1 MKYSYSTAWIFQ
13 KLLAIIFLLLL
24 IYVIF
29 SLNNISL
36 NSYLETTNWFSN
48 KFNSFLFFIL
58 FTSIVLH
65 SNLGLNS
72 IIDDLRWLGI
82 NFSKVIK
89 QSDRL
94 KLYKDVF
101 EELKKKNLIY
111 PCFQRNSEMRIDNSP
126 H

>member
-24 IYVIF
+24 IYIIF

-36 NSYLETTNWFSN
+36 NSYFETTNWFSN

-72 IIDDLRWLGI
+72 IIDDYI
-82 NFSKVIK
+82 HEKESKKIIIVLKNSFLVIIYIIATV
-89 QSDRL
+89 SL
-94 KLYKDVF
+94 F
-101 EELKKKNLIY
+101 LI
-111 PCFQRNSEMRIDNSP
+111 I
-126 H
+126 